1 MREYHFLVASLPELF
16 FDKKG
21 QHIDLLSY
29 YTDLKYY
36 LHPDDYKSI
45 WFLRLET
52 DNKNL
57 INILS
62 KNNKSFIEGGNY
74 TSEELEK
81 EIKTPENLPKYLIE
95 FINSYKTLGN
105 KRSYAENEKNLFHL
119 FYSYIERSDVN
130 SFIKKWYNFEL
141 TLRNI
146 ITSIIADSYGRKAEN
161 ELFGNDELK
170 AEIIYCKSK
179 HIDLSHILPNYPRL
193 VQIMNVKDIIERE
206 KQLDKF
212 RWDYITELSLF
223 NYFTI
228 ETIIT
233 YTVKLLII
241 KRWETNEDEK
251 GTNMLN
257 NMINELKNPY
267 VL

>member
-1 MREYHFLVASLPELF
+1 
-16 FDKKG
+16 
-21 QHIDLLSY
+21 
-29 YTDLKYY
+29 
-36 LHPDDYKSI
+36 
-45 WFLRLET
+45 
-52 DNKNL
+52 
-57 INILS
+57 
-62 KNNKSFIEGGNY
+62 
-74 TSEELEK
+74 
-81 EIKTPENLPKYLIE
+81 
-95 FINSYKTLGN
+95 
-105 KRSYAENEKNLFHL
+105 
-119 FYSYIERSDVN
+119 
-130 SFIKKWYNFEL
+130 
-141 TLRNI
+141 
-146 ITSIIADSYGRKAEN
+146 
-161 ELFGNDELK
+161 
-170 AEIIYCKSK
+170 
-179 HIDLSHILPNYPRL
+179 
-193 VQIMNVKDIIERE
+193 MNVKDIIERE